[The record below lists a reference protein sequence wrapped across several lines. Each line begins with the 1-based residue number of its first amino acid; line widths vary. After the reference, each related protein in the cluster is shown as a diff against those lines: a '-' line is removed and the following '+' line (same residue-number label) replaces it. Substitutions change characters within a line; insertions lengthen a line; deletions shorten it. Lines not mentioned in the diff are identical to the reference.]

1 MEGKGETIQNAMPI
15 PTNPARIYN
24 KSIIEFIGNK
34 DDLSAMLL
42 SAERYALGRATY
54 IVNWTCEVI
63 ARNLNLVTLKDKK
76 VMIRDIK
83 NASYLGWEC
92 DIKEWNKLLAK
103 LENAVETEES

>member
-1 MEGKGETIQNAMPI
+1 MQIKFNGK
-15 PTNPARIYN
+15 
-24 KSIIEFIGNK
+24 K

-63 ARNLNLVTLKDKK
+63 ANNLDLITLKNKK

-83 NASYLGWEC
+83 QASYLGWEC
-92 DIKEWNKLLAK
+92 DIKEWNKLLK
-103 LENAVETEES
+103 ILEKATEREEKENEQKNIK